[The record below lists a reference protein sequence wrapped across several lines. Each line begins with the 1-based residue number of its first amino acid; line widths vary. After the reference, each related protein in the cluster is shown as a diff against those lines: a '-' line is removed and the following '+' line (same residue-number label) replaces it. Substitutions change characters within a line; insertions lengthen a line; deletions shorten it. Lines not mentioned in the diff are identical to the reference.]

1 MKTKLLS
8 CLASIVVLVIGGNA
22 AQATMV
28 AGWDFSSYAFDG
40 VLSTDGLNLTNT
52 LAANYSDLA
61 APGPA
66 SAGFGTMHLDGLFGS
81 TDTPLDG
88 TDPFVPSAA
97 AGGSLASNL
106 DAPAGPDF
114 DSFGI
119 LTSNGQQFTNPFVMT
134 ALALATV
141 VFEVDLGLQQGS
153 DWSLTFGGRTASGGS
168 NVGIE
173 FSTDGSIFNPVTTVN
188 LTAVDTLFTTQL
200 TGPQSSS
207 AFVRL
212 SFNPTTGQ
220 EPFIDNLAINASLPV
235 PEPATAALLLAGLA
249 GLVRAGRRRA

>member
-1 MKTKLLS
+1 
-8 CLASIVVLVIGGNA
+8 
-22 AQATMV
+22 
-28 AGWDFSSYAFDG
+28 
-40 VLSTDGLNLTNT
+40 
-52 LAANYSDLA
+52 
-61 APGPA
+61 
-66 SAGFGTMHLDGLFGS
+66 MHLDGLFGS